1 MAEHIHRVYDTDARF
16 VVNPATRMIANKTE
30 GKIVLMQHD
39 HNSEEF
45 TFELPRHIEGHD
57 MAQATV
63 AQVHYDNE
71 GSKGRY
77 DAREIKVCEDDD
89 SKVSFAWLISGNA
102 TKNAGKLSFLLKFR
116 CYDGDAIVYEW
127 NTAPFDG
134 FTVKEGKNYDDEVVE
149 QSTDAIEGLRVD
161 LANQIEAKVESEFD
175 ERIKTEVWTFTLAD
189 GTTVNKQVFV
199 P

>member
-16 VVNPATRMIANKTE
+16 VINPATRTIANKTD
-30 GKIVLMQHD
+30 GKIILMQYD

-45 TFELPRHIEGHD
+45 TFEVPRYVEGHD
-57 MAQATV
+57 MAQSTV
-63 AQVHYDNE
+63 AQVHYDN
-71 GSKGRY
+71 GASRGRY
-77 DAREIKVCEDDD
+77 DARELAVAQDDD
-89 SKVSFAWLISGNA
+89 SKVTFKWLISRNA
-102 TKNAGKLSFLLKFR
+102 TENAGTLSFLVKFR

-134 FTVKEGKNYDDEVVE
+134 FTIEAGKNYDDEVVE

-161 LANQIEAKVESEFD
+161 LIEQIDEKVENEFD
-175 ERIKTEVWTFTLAD
+175 KRIKTEVWQFTLAD
-189 GTTVNKQVFV
+189 GSTVDKEVFV